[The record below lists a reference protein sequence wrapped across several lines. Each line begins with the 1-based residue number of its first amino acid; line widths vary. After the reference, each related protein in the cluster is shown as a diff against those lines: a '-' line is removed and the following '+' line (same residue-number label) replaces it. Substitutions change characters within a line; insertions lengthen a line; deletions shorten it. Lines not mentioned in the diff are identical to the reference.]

1 MWKKGRRK
9 DAYIEK
15 KKKENE
21 KKKKKK
27 AKLVMNRSKIKFKP
41 PQDFIIIFK
50 IYLHIGHR
58 YIA

>member
-1 MWKKGRRK
+1 MKKRKEERRVHQ
-9 DAYIEK
+9 K

-21 KKKKKK
+21 KKKKK